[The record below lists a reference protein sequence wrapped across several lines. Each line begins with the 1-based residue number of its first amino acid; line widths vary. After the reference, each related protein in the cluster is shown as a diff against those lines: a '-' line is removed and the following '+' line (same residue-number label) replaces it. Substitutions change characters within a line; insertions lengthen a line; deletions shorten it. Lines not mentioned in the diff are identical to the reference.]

1 MADSIALGVKH
12 LFLNKP
18 HANIDGTWGPYP
30 SLLAALDTDTGID
43 AELRVKGFKFGVED
57 SENNSIKEYIFTDN
71 LGTYKEVAL
80 VKEDLNI
87 SSDADDISYTRSGDS
102 SISSVQDALDADK
115 EELNNLEREV
125 VKVDPEVEGNTTQFL
140 RCGGVNDPEWDNI
153 TGNDVS
159 LNVTNLDSFN
169 EEHNSESLQN
179 IVEKTDELLK
189 NSVNV
194 NVNSSTKTFAIKTS
208 NNTTVGTIVVGEGA
222 GGSATLTLNSSS
234 NSGQPIV
241 VTLPN
246 LKYDSSR
253 QVLQYVNALGQSV
266 DTVRLSN
273 LQIKKV
279 LASAPLVDQE
289 PPATADFTLGDLI
302 LVGPDAND
310 NNSYELNVCT
320 KADSDGQTG
329 TEYLW
334 ASLGKITDV
343 SLVADQVGLTSTK
356 LNATNVKGG
365 LEELSDKIENIQATV
380 WSGYVGVTTNS
391 IDDIDNVPLNSFK
404 TYTNTSGLIDI
415 EINSYSYI
423 WFVIDNEI
431 VVSCNNIEVPTEYVG
446 NKNGK
451 NYYKTKERIASS
463 IKVELISTTNTQGEE
478 GGGGGVTPS
487 VEQPQIISQSSSP
500 ENAYDDGDTIDAIE
514 VVVANPTDGGT
525 LSFQWYQGGSPWGE
539 SGTISSVTE
548 GIKSSLV
555 PEANKTA
562 TYYCKITNTL
572 NGYTSTIKT
581 ADIRIRFNSSSA
593 SDLSHFTEG
602 KYINS
607 SGNVVDNEDYY
618 LSDWF
623 DTGVENDTM
632 VCVLFNFANGYP
644 VIPPMAAQTR
654 IGENGSI
661 TNLKS
666 ANGGRKYICGSNVQ
680 FRCVIPKSEIDYSFI
695 YIGDTF
701 KFKGSKVTDSL
712 LLNVMGSFSGYFN
725 KCFKD
730 NGNNNVSIVND
741 KTSSGST
748 SPGNSTWITKPIELI
763 VDKTYT
769 INVGWTNYSSD
780 LPPKWIVAS
789 ELLTESGG
797 TYVTCKTDSAAANS
811 SYPNRNKVVGSA
823 TNKYLYCSCA
833 LKELKNCYVYY
844 TDDNNNRV
852 YVLKGGNV

>member
-1 MADSIALGVKH
+1 MLHKIIANSSSYTETTESLVNYFDFTFDSSNSANTTTPADLKDAVDAGKLIRVNGYIATKAECFNNAGTTFVNLYYYDDEGKQHHIYKNATTQLGYRED
-12 LFLNKP
+12 
-18 HANIDGTWGPYP
+18 IGG
-30 SLLAALDTDTGID
+30 ALSD
-43 AELRVKGFKFGVED
+43 AVTTEASSNTFTI
-57 SENNSIKEYIFTDN
+57 NNSD
-71 LGTYKEVAL
+71 
-80 VKEDLNI
+80 
-87 SSDADDISYTRSGDS
+87 GD
-102 SISSVQDALDADK
+102 
-115 EELNNLEREV
+115 
-125 VKVDPEVEGNTTQFL
+125 P
-140 RCGGVNDPEWDNI
+140 
-153 TGNDVS
+153 
-159 LNVTNLDSFN
+159 
-169 EEHNSESLQN
+169 
-179 IVEKTDELLK
+179 
-189 NSVNV
+189 
-194 NVNSSTKTFAIKTS
+194 
-208 NNTTVGTIVVGEGA
+208 VGTITLSTAASGA
-222 GGSATLTLNSSS
+222 AVLTFADNNNGSFTA
-234 NSGQPIV
+234 
-241 VTLPN
+241 TLPN
-246 LKYDSSR
+246 LIYDSTT
-253 QVLQYVNALGQSV
+253 QMLKMV
-266 DTVRLSN
+266 DAGENETNLIKMSN
-273 LQIKKV
+273 LQIKEV
-279 LASAPLVDQE
+279 IAYQGSVSFT
-289 PPATADFTLGDLI
+289 PAMGDLI
-302 LVGPDAND
+302 LEANSAGD
-310 NNSYELNVCT
+310 GYILEVFDGTNWQPLGSINN
-320 KADSDGQTG
+320 
-329 TEYLW
+329 
-334 ASLGKITDV
+334 V
-343 SLVADQVGLTSTK
+343 SLVAEQVGLSSTK
-356 LNATNVKGG
+356 LNATDVKSG
-365 LEELSDKIENIQATV
+365 LEELHDKIENVQATV
-380 WSGYVGVTTNS
+380 WSGYVGITTGS
-391 IDDIDNVPLNSFK
+391 IDDIDNVPLNSFT
-404 TYTNTSGLIDI
+404 TYTNTSGLIDV

-423 WFVIDNEI
+423 WFVVDNEI

-478 GGGGGVTPS
+478 GGGGGEVTPS

-623 DTGVENDTM
+623 DTGVENDTI

-725 KCFKD
+725 KCFQD

-748 SPGNSTWITKPIELI
+748 SPGNGTWITKPIELI

-769 INVGWTNYSSD
+769 INVGWLNSSSD
-780 LPPKWIVAS
+780 LPPKWIVTS

-797 TYVTCKTDSAAANS
+797 TYVTCKTDSAAANA

-852 YVLKGGNV
+852 YILKGGNI